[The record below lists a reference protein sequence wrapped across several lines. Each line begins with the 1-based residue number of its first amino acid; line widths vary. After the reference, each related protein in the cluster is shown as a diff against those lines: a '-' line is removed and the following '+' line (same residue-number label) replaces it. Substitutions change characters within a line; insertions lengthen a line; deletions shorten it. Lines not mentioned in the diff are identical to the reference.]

1 MCEFIGDLFNDFIE
15 SEFTDVLHNLNY
27 DQLSDGNLL
36 SHHSL
41 VEHNICVNSYVIL
54 LPIL

>member
-1 MCEFIGDLFNDFIE
+1 MCEFIGDLVTDFIE
-15 SEFTDVLHNLNY
+15 SEFTDELHNLNY

-41 VEHNICVNSYVIL
+41 VEHNIGVNS
-54 LPIL
+54 

>member
-1 MCEFIGDLFNDFIE
+1 MCEFIGDFVTDFIE

-41 VEHNICVNSYVIL
+41 VEHNICVNSYVIM
-54 LPIL
+54 LPI